1 MSYYHQILE
10 IPVGSS
16 PAEIKKAFR
25 TLSKKYHPDI
35 NSSPDAQQKFME
47 VHEAYKFLT
56 LNPSWTG
63 PRPSSSSSGSG
74 SKRPSKEEMQQKR
87 AQQYARKKAQ
97 EANRREREN
106 VRKIVRGMK
115 TVSYVVMVVAALV
128 TVDYLLPRTEKKV
141 DIIDF
146 EYSTY
151 YRQGVFN
158 VTEGTNQWFRID
170 YKIYLQMQ
178 DGETDPIILH
188 TTPILGFMKKA
199 EIELTKEDGSLK
211 REPLWSN
218 RWSSYTARMILS
230 PIVILILLFN
240 LFFVQLADKKLSWY
254 IFGFFIALMMF
265 VSMVY

>member
-1 MSYYHQILE
+1 MSYYHQILD

-16 PAEIKKAFR
+16 PAVIKKAFR

-35 NSSPDAQQKFME
+35 NPSPDAQKKFME

-63 PRPSSSSSGSG
+63 PRPSSSSGGTST
-74 SKRPSKEEMQQKR
+74 KRPTKEEMQQKR

-106 VRKIVRGMK
+106 IRKIVRGMK
-115 TVSYVVMVVAALV
+115 TASYVVMLIATLV
-128 TVDYLLPRTEKKV
+128 TIDYLSPRTEKKV

-146 EYSTY
+146 DYSTY

-170 YKIYLQMQ
+170 YNIYLQMQ
-178 DGETDPIILH
+178 EGETDPIILH
-188 TTPILGFMKKA
+188 TTPILGFMKMA
-199 EIELTKEDGSLK
+199 EIELTMDDGTRI
-211 REPLWSN
+211 REPIWSS
-218 RWSSYTARMILS
+218 RWSSYTARMIVS
-230 PIVILILLFN
+230 PLVVLVLLVAQF
-240 LFFVQLADKKLSWY
+240 LVQLADKKLSWY
-254 IFGFFIALMMF
+254 IFGFFLAAIMF
-265 VSMVY
+265 VSMLY